1 MNFCKRTIIMAAV
14 AAVAALAVAGPAS
27 ASTATQS
34 VRSFIFPVKATTT
47 VRTQANGNG
56 GIWATVTVQRTA
68 TVSGGAPVLPS
79 HCGPGASRCFAYS
92 AVVKDT
98 GSFRTY
104 RFALTPNQFI
114 PGRHIRSIVTGRVD
128 GSYSFVF
135 YASTTP
141 KRVHRPPVL
150 LRAVLRRGRPAE
162 AVLPVRYQVQPGAGH
177 RLPGDLQRLDQVR
190 AAALDRLV
198 DERARQPALRRE
210 HPRLLAAR
218 KPR

>member
-1 MNFCKRTIIMAAV
+1 MNFCKRTIIMAAG
-14 AAVAALAVAGPAS
+14 AAVAARAVAGPAS

-135 YASTTP
+135 FASTTP
-141 KRVHRPPVL
+141 NAFIVPRFFSGPFFAVAGWPKLFFPFGTRFSPVL
-150 LRAVLRRGRPAE
+150 ITGYQATYSAWTRCGPQRWIDSSTNGHGNLPFDGNIRGC
-162 AVLPVRYQVQPGAGH
+162 
-177 RLPGDLQRLDQVR
+177 
-190 AAALDRLV
+190 
-198 DERARQPALRRE
+198 
-210 HPRLLAAR
+210 
-218 KPR
+218 

>member
-1 MNFCKRTIIMAAV
+1 M
-14 AAVAALAVAGPAS
+14 AALAVAGPAS

-47 VRTQANGNG
+47 VRTEANGNG

-79 HCGPGASRCFAYS
+79 QCGPGASRCFAYS

-104 RFALTPNQFI
+104 RFALTPNQFL

-128 GSYSFVF
+128 GSYSFAF
-135 YASTTP
+135 FASTTP
-141 KRVHRPPVL
+141 NAFIVPGFFSGPFS
-150 LRAVLRRGRPAE
+150 AVAGWPKLFFPFGTRCGPQRWIDSSANGHGN
-162 AVLPVRYQVQPGAGH
+162 LP
-177 RLPGDLQRLDQVR
+177 LDGNITGC
-190 AAALDRLV
+190 
-198 DERARQPALRRE
+198 
-210 HPRLLAAR
+210 
-218 KPR
+218 